1 MNNDTHDHLYKTH
14 IITKI
19 LDMDQVEGIKLFL
32 ENIDILQ
39 DVNFIIP
46 NPYMDGINYMEKFRA
61 LNLKGIDVNYFF
73 TNEDLYGFNAD
84 SIMSIMVFNKDIIKT
99 ETLISLDTKIQSYLY
114 RSYKNEKSS
123 IPENIEEVLK
133 LIKDRKWGVDCMAY
147 MFENTLFNPEF
158 SNNQLYLDNMYAFET
173 YFFNSPRKAKSY
185 TKKLLKF
192 DNKLINDDF
201 SNWYRRQ
208 YKLYYLELLVMADIQ
223 LNKSHLSLYDKEKEF
238 VKFFHEKIGL
248 LSDRETNLAKLYF
261 MYGTKIGFF
270 SKIQKGNKNIIK
282 SLKNMA
288 WDIFHIHN
296 TINNL
301 AIQTNK
307 IIDITV
313 PLFVTYD
320 KRLKDILPI
329 YKLKAAA
336 FIKNSSQKWLNYVTN
351 IIDPIIQNKYFVLQA
366 YENRLNRMKE
376 NNVDEKSLLVLTNS
390 YIESY
395 EQKFL

>member
-1 MNNDTHDHLYKTH
+1 
-14 IITKI
+14 
-19 LDMDQVEGIKLFL
+19 
-32 ENIDILQ
+32 
-39 DVNFIIP
+39 
-46 NPYMDGINYMEKFRA
+46 
-61 LNLKGIDVNYFF
+61 
-73 TNEDLYGFNAD
+73 
-84 SIMSIMVFNKDIIKT
+84 
-99 ETLISLDTKIQSYLY
+99 
-114 RSYKNEKSS
+114 
-123 IPENIEEVLK
+123 
-133 LIKDRKWGVDCMAY
+133 
-147 MFENTLFNPEF
+147 
-158 SNNQLYLDNMYAFET
+158 
-173 YFFNSPRKAKSY
+173 
-185 TKKLLKF
+185 
-192 DNKLINDDF
+192 
-201 SNWYRRQ
+201 
-208 YKLYYLELLVMADIQ
+208 MADIQ